1 MEIYRYGKGLDFS
14 SRHEKD
20 NRGPKEAN
28 IMTDLCV
35 VGLFP
40 PNYSGYYINNRV
52 EEDKSWKGV
61 DQ

>member
-35 VGLFP
+35 VGFFP

-52 EEDKSWKGV
+52 EEDKS
-61 DQ
+61 